1 MKISGFGCLPDGRE
15 AKLYTLDN
23 GILRATVTDLGA
35 TLVSLF
41 VPDRQGRMADVV
53 LGYDD
58 AMGYWNGTCF
68 FGATVGRNAN
78 RIKNACFQLGGKRV
92 ELEQSEGCN
101 NLHSGTDFFNKRIW
115 QALVREENKVTFYLD
130 SPEGDQGF
138 PGNARIWVVY
148 TLEGSSLKVGFHML
162 SDRDTVFNMTNHSYF
177 NLAGHDQPQRAMDQ
191 VLMMPARYFT
201 PSDAQS
207 IPTGEVRGVA
217 GTPMDFREPKPLS
230 RDIEEDYEPLKLQ
243 KGYDHNFEVFCAPCA
258 ILSDPWSGRS
268 MTVTTDCP
276 GVQLYTGN
284 YVQDRGKGGVA
295 YPERSGVCL
304 ETQFWPDSV
313 NHPEW
318 KQPFAKANVTNS
330 SETTFQ
336 FRW

>member
-1 MKISGFGCLPDGRE
+1 M
-15 AKLYTLDN
+15 
-23 GILRATVTDLGA
+23 
-35 TLVSLF
+35 
-41 VPDRQGRMADVV
+41 
-53 LGYDD
+53 
-58 AMGYWNGTCF
+58 
-68 FGATVGRNAN
+68 
-78 RIKNACFQLGGKRV
+78 
-92 ELEQSEGCN
+92 
-101 NLHSGTDFFNKRIW
+101 
-115 QALVREENKVTFYLD
+115 
-130 SPEGDQGF
+130 
-138 PGNARIWVVY
+138 VY